1 MATTISVTERL
12 KSRLERLKVHPR
24 ETYGEV
30 IERMLA
36 RHPPLPREELLKKLD
51 NIRKR
56 NSGVRFESTRLIRE
70 MRDSG

>member
-30 IERMLA
+30 IERMMTQ
-36 RHPPLPREELLKKLD
+36 RPPLPREELLKKLD
-51 NIRKR
+51 RIRER
-56 NSGVRFESTRLIRE
+56 NSGVHFESTRLIRE
-70 MRDSG
+70 MRDSE